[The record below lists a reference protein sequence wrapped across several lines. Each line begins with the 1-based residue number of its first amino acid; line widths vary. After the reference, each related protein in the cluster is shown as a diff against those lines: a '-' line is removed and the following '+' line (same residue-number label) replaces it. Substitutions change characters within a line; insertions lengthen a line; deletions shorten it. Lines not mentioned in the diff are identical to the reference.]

1 MNQKNQVTTTRRLEG
16 VNVIAALCST
26 GELLY
31 TINVGNTNT
40 YTFGFF
46 LSKLCIHLDGEDP

>member
-1 MNQKNQVTTTRRLEG
+1 VTTTRRLEG

-31 TINVGNTNT
+31 TVNVGVTNR

-46 LSKLCIHLDGEDP
+46 LSKLCIHLDGEDH